1 MIALQRLN
9 GQEFV
14 LNADLIETIETT
26 PDTVIR
32 LSTGKTFLVKNKIS
46 DVVKKCVKYRQFCNS
61 TITVKEQNREELE

>member
-14 LNADLIETIETT
+14 LNADLIEVIEAT

-32 LSTGKTFLVKNKIS
+32 LTTGKTLLVKNSIA
-46 DVVKKCVKYRQFCNS
+46 DVVKKCVKFRQLCNS
-61 TITVKEQNREELE
+61 TLTVKEQNREEL

>member
-14 LNADLIETIETT
+14 LNADLIETVETT

-32 LSTGKTFLVKNKIS
+32 LSTGKTILVKNSIG
-46 DVVKKCVKYRQFCNS
+46 DVVKKCIKYRQFCNS
-61 TITVKEQNREELE
+61 TITVKEQNREEL